1 MTAETA
7 HSSKREHIKTKLY
20 SLKEEIANGVTH
32 GLGAVASI
40 VGLAVLVGYAAMNG
54 DAQDVTAVAIFGASM
69 ILLYTS
75 STLYHSV
82 PHDGARAVFKVLDH
96 ASIYIL
102 IAGSYTPFAL
112 ISLRGDLGWEIFTII
127 WSLAAFGVIFKIFF
141 TGKFDKLSTV
151 IYLAMGWLIVF
162 YGKSVTEAVPSG
174 GMWLLLAGGL
184 SYTVGVVFYVWD
196 KLPFNHAIWHLFVL
210 GGTVCHFFAVLFYVV
225 PDSPAQPLIDPSA
238 VQGVLDAIKP
248 AAK

>member
-1 MTAETA
+1 MSTD
-7 HSSKREHIKTKLY
+7 SKPNSISNNLY
-20 SLKEEIANGVTH
+20 DMKEEIANGITH

-54 DAQDVTAVAIFGASM
+54 DAQDVTAVAVFGGSM

-82 PHDGARAVFKVLDH
+82 PHDGAREVFKVLDH

-112 ISLRGDLGWEIFTII
+112 ISLRGDLGWEVFTII
-127 WSLAAFGVIFKIFF
+127 WSLAGVGVVFKIFF

-151 IYLAMGWLIVF
+151 IYLGMGWLVVF
-162 YGKSVTEAVPSG
+162 YGKSIMAAVPEN
-174 GMWLLLAGGL
+174 GMWLLFAGGM
-184 SYTVGVVFYVWD
+184 SYTLGVVFYVWD
-196 KLPFNHAIWHLFVL
+196 KLPYNHAIWHLFVL
-210 GGTVCHFFAVLFYVV
+210 GGTVLHYFSVLLYVV
-225 PDSPAQPLIDPSA
+225 PDSPGQPMIDPA
-238 VQGVLDAIKP
+238 MIRNMLGK
-248 AAK
+248 